1 MYTERK
7 SIQYLASEKFVED
20 LRTNKESN
28 ESYWNNIRC
37 YTQDYV
43 TRLVHYSIKE
53 PEFKDLDGIVAM
65 VTDKMLDYLC
75 RECNCEFVD
84 EMK

>member
-1 MYTERK
+1 MLSERT
-7 SIQYLASEKFVED
+7 SMQYLASQKFVED
-20 LRTNKESN
+20 LRTSRESN

-53 PEFKDLDGIVAM
+53 PKFDDLDGMVAM
-65 VTDKMLDYLC
+65 VTDKMLKYLC
-75 RECNCEFVD
+75 EECNCEYVE

>member
-1 MYTERK
+1 MISERT
-7 SIQYLASEKFVED
+7 SMQYLASEKFVED

-53 PEFKDLDGIVAM
+53 PKFDDLDELVAM
-65 VTDKMLDYLC
+65 VTEKMLEYMC
-75 RECNCEFVD
+75 EQCNCEVVE